1 MGMSKTAVT
10 SFVIRFKQE
19 QENSRAGL
27 PWHGSIRH
35 VQTNRETHFT
45 DIQEAL
51 TFMAQ
56 FVRIDMHVNASNP
69 HLEDKQS
76 DNPERKP

>member
-1 MGMSKTAVT
+1 MSETAVT

-19 QENSRAGL
+19 QASTQTARS
-27 PWHGSIRH
+27 WHGSIRH

-51 TFMAQ
+51 AFMAQ
-56 FVRIDMHVNASNP
+56 FVKIDEHAADSQP
-69 HLEDKQS
+69 
-76 DNPERKP
+76 DNPNNP

>member
-1 MGMSKTAVT
+1 MSKTAVT

-19 QENSRAGL
+19 QENSHATQ

-51 TFMAQ
+51 TFMSQ
-56 FVRIDMHVNASNP
+56 FVKIDEAVN
-69 HLEDKQS
+69 
-76 DNPERKP
+76 RKK

>member
-1 MGMSKTAVT
+1 MSETAVN

-19 QENSRAGL
+19 QTSIQTAQ
-27 PWHGSIRH
+27 PWRGSIRH

-56 FVRIDMHVNASNP
+56 FVKIDAHAADSQP
-69 HLEDKQS
+69 
-76 DNPERKP
+76 DNPNNP

>member
-1 MGMSKTAVT
+1 MSKTAVT

-19 QENSRAGL
+19 QEKIHTAL

-51 TFMAQ
+51 SFMAQ
-56 FVRIDMHVNASNP
+56 FVKIDDSVVPIEPHSGKNQPPNP
-69 HLEDKQS
+69 MI
-76 DNPERKP
+76 

>member
-1 MGMSKTAVT
+1 MSKTAVT

-19 QENSRAGL
+19 QEKIPSAP

-35 VQTNRETHFT
+35 VQTNKETHFT

-56 FVRIDMHVNASNP
+56 FVRIDP
-69 HLEDKQS
+69 HSDNSQV
-76 DNPERKP
+76 DNPE

>member
-1 MGMSKTAVT
+1 MSKTAVT

-19 QENSRAGL
+19 QEKIHNVP

-51 TFMAQ
+51 IFMAQ
-56 FVRIDMHVNASNP
+56 FVKIDKPDERLNP
-69 HLEDKQS
+69 PPSENQPP
-76 DNPERKP
+76 NPLN